1 VVGLLF
7 VVGRGCFGGCH
18 IFLESRLC
26 RLMGVVVCSGYR
38 RVAGTSKW
46 SGSRCSGVSLSSIFL
61 LLVVLLFSIGCILVL
76 LVVVVCYWCGFFG
89 SVAQHDV
96 IVV

>member
-7 VVGRGCFGGCH
+7 VVGRGCFGGCC

-26 RLMGVVVCSGYR
+26 HLMGVVVCSGYWI
-38 RVAGTSKW
+38 VAGISKC
-46 SGSRCSGVSLSSIFL
+46 SGSQCSGVSLSSIFL
-61 LLVVLLFSIGCILVL
+61 LLVILLFSIGCILVL
-76 LVVVVCYWCGFFG
+76 LVVVVCYWCGFFS
-89 SVAQHDV
+89 SVTRHNV